1 VNALDY
7 PRFVRD
13 LLESCPEAGAGV
25 HPWLF
30 RVARYLHHFHRP
42 EEICSILEKRVANC
56 GRLLEP
62 HEIPDAVNN
71 SGPCKWEPS
80 GQTPSQRRAEWLANP
95 TRKRVPSFN
104 PELAIQM
111 AAGIPIEITPEWLKA
126 QSPLRVDI
134 APSDFLRNI
143 FGPDEKALVFT
154 TFTSQ
159 GHLWPGK
166 NFIDRWAQSHTFDGL
181 WFLCNPVDG
190 KTHFNP
196 RLCRNSQRSRESVT
210 SFRYGVLECDQQPR
224 QKWRPVWLKIL
235 AGLPLP
241 IVAITDSGGSSD
253 HALVRGDCPSKEAWD
268 RWKAGV
274 LRPLVPLGADDGALS
289 AVRLTRLP
297 NCYRSDDRLQE
308 LLYLNPMADGTPIF
322 YQKGQ

>member
-1 VNALDY
+1 MNEPNY
-7 PRFVRD
+7 PRFLLD
-13 LLESCPEAGAGV
+13 LLDSCPEAGGGV

-30 RVARYLHHFHRP
+30 RVARYLHRFHTP
-42 EEICSILEKRVANC
+42 NEICDILAARVANC
-56 GRLLEP
+56 GRLLQP

-71 SGPCKWEPS
+71 SGPCQWEPS

-95 TRKRVPSFN
+95 IRKQVPCFN
-104 PELAIQM
+104 PELAVQM
-111 AAGIPIEITPEWLKA
+111 AAGIPVEITPEWLKA
-126 QSPLRVDI
+126 RSPLSVDI

-143 FGPDEKALVFT
+143 FRPDEKVLVFT

-159 GHLWPGK
+159 GHLWPGR
-166 NFIDRWAQSHTFDGL
+166 NVDRWRQSHISDGL

-190 KTHFNP
+190 QSHFNP
-196 RLCRNSQRSRESVT
+196 RLCRDSQRSKESVT

-224 QKWRPVWLKIL
+224 EKWRPVWLKIL

-268 RWKAGV
+268 RWKKSV

-297 NCYRSDDRLQE
+297 NCFRGNRLQE
-308 LLYLNPMADGTPIF
+308 LLYLNPSADGTPIF
-322 YQKGQ
+322 YQSKGH